1 MALILKVPYEEKDEA
16 KVLGAKWNPQ
26 LKKWYVEKRKD
37 YHKFI
42 KWILGDKEQVYIL
55 CDYFYIVE
63 GFHTCFKCRNLTQV
77 IGYGVKK
84 YFDVC
89 NPELY
94 GDEKAWSFED
104 DEIHIASHI
113 YPLPEKV
120 LNYLKDKYGYYESYS
135 KAIQSSYLAN
145 HCSNCKV
152 IQGDFYLFG
161 EVDSPFFID
170 SEERARKLKL
180 YRVPLKN
187 DIIVE
192 ADIGRGS
199 EDWLIEVFAQ
209 SIDLSIDGRVE

>member
-63 GFHTCFKCRNLTQV
+63 GLHTCFKCRNLTQV

-94 GDEKAWSFED
+94 GAEKAWSFED

-113 YPLPEKV
+113 
-120 LNYLKDKYGYYESYS
+120 
-135 KAIQSSYLAN
+135 
-145 HCSNCKV
+145 
-152 IQGDFYLFG
+152 
-161 EVDSPFFID
+161 
-170 SEERARKLKL
+170 
-180 YRVPLKN
+180 
-187 DIIVE
+187 
-192 ADIGRGS
+192 
-199 EDWLIEVFAQ
+199 
-209 SIDLSIDGRVE
+209 

>member
-1 MALILKVPYEEKDEA
+1 MSLILNVPYEEKDEA
-16 KVLGAKWNPQ
+16 KALGAKWNPQ

-42 KWILGDKEQVYIL
+42 KWILGGKEQVYIL
-55 CDYFYIVE
+55 CDCIYIVE
-63 GFHTCFKCRNLTQV
+63 GIHTCFKCRNLTKV
-77 IGYGVKK
+77 IGYGIKK

-89 NPELY
+89 NPEVY
-94 GDEKAWSFED
+94 GEEDAWSFED

-113 YPLPEKV
+113 YPLPEKL
-120 LNYLKDKYGYYESYS
+120 LNYLKDKYGYFKSYS
-135 KAIQSSYLAN
+135 QTVQSSYLAN

-170 SEERARKLKL
+170 SEERAKQLKL
-180 YRVPLKN
+180 YKIPLKN

-192 ADIGRGS
+192 GDIGWGS
-199 EDWLIEVFAQ
+199 EDWMIEDFAENM
-209 SIDLSIDGRVE
+209 DLSIDGMWE

>member
-1 MALILKVPYEEKDEA
+1 MALILQVPYEEKDEA
-16 KVLGAKWNPQ
+16 KALGAKWNPQ
-26 LKKWYVEKRKD
+26 LRKWYVESRRD

-42 KWILGDKEQVYIL
+42 KWILGRNEQVYIL

-63 GFHTCFKCRNLTQV
+63 GIHRCFRCGNLTPV

-89 NPELY
+89 APEVY
-94 GDEKAWSFED
+94 GEDETWSFED
-104 DEIHIASHI
+104 NDIHIASHI
-113 YPLPEKV
+113 EPLPEKL
-120 LNYLKDKYGYYESYS
+120 LNYLKNKYGYYTSYS
-135 KAIQSSYLAN
+135 KTVQSSYLAN

-170 SEERARKLKL
+170 CEDQARKLRL

-187 DIIVE
+187 DIIVS
-192 ADIGRGS
+192 ADIGCGS
-199 EDWLIEVFAQ
+199 EDWMIEAFAENV
-209 SIDLSIDGRVE
+209 DLQF